1 MQSNIR
7 ILLGISL
14 LLIGALSALYYFGA
28 DEPSKETYRAVEPV
42 TSDSSLL
49 ATKFIEVPAIKD
61 NEEKVSNPKNR
72 FAYNVHYPSIGLIG
86 HPNLAKEA
94 NTVIKTYVND
104 QISAFRENV
113 ADLNMDNAPRDF
125 VSDFTMRW
133 STTLISPTIVSFR
146 FDSSEY
152 IAGSAHP
159 NSRTSILIYDI
170 ERRTIL
176 STSDIFASSTLA
188 LPFLSTYARTKLTNT
203 STEVTPEEEELI
215 VMGTAPT
222 AENFA
227 SVAITPLGLVVIF
240 NPYQVAPYARGI
252 QEVRI
257 PYSELTQ
264 LTAKRINTAVGLAST
279 NIREATPE
287 AVPEDLILQ

>member
-1 MQSNIR
+1 MR

-14 LLIGALSALYYFGA
+14 LLLGGFSVLYFSYA
-28 DEPSKETYRAVEPV
+28 PKPIQKQNTKAEQAISE
-42 TSDSSLL
+42 SSLL
-49 ATKFIEVPAIKD
+49 ANKFIEVPAIKD
-61 NEEKVSNPKNR
+61 NEEKVSNPR
-72 FAYNVHYPSIGLIG
+72 EHFAYNVHYPSIALIG
-86 HPNLAKEA
+86 HPNLAKQA

-104 QISAFRENV
+104 QVSAFRENV
-113 ADLNMDNAPRDF
+113 ADLNIKNAPRDF
-125 VSDFTMRW
+125 LSDFTMRW

-170 ERRTIL
+170 EHRTIL
-176 STSDIFASSTLA
+176 STTDIFASSTLA
-188 LPFLSTYARTKLTNT
+188 LPFLSTYAHVKLTDT
-203 STEVTPEEEELI
+203 SAEVTPEVEELI
-215 VMGTAPT
+215 AMGTAPT

-227 SVAITPLGLVVIF
+227 SVAVTPDGLVVIF

-264 LTAKRINTAVGLAST
+264 LIAERINTAVELSST

-287 AVPEDLILQ
+287 TVSNDLILQ